1 MRIVRRAAALVR
13 ALFRN
18 DRIEADLA
26 EEMRFH
32 MERDVEANV
41 ARGMAPDAAW
51 REARRR
57 FGSVEQAREQAR
69 DERPGALL
77 REFWGDLRF
86 GARLLRKA
94 PLFGVAGMAIV
105 ALGVGAAT
113 AVFGVVYGVLLQP
126 LPYREP
132 ERLVSIWLERASR
145 QYPSA
150 ADAEALRRLRGT
162 FADVALARSSNANL
176 TLVGE
181 GAPQRLQTARVSPNL
196 FAVLGASP
204 TLGRTFAAG
213 EDAAGAAGVVMLS
226 EAAWRGRFGADPAI
240 VGRAVRLSGAS
251 YTVVGVMPARFQFP
265 TAEVDAWI
273 PAELE
278 PGELA
283 RQANNNYRLVARL
296 APGVELDRARREA
309 DAVAAEIARLQG
321 AAERGGFTVDSMLD
335 DAVREVRPALR
346 LLLGAV
352 ALLLLTACVNL
363 AMLFG
368 ARAASRRAEFATRLA
383 LGASRRRLV
392 TQAVAEA
399 GPVLAAGGALG
410 VLVAAWAVHALVAAA
425 PAGLPRVE
433 SVELS
438 APVLLCALAL
448 LALAGVAASVAPAA
462 QAWRS
467 DFTSIAKDGGRGNTR
482 RGGAARRVGAAAQ
495 FALALPLLAGAALL
509 LQSALA
515 VSRVDLGF
523 RPEGVATFSFE
534 VSRATH
540 RTDEDVARY
549 YARVVEAVRAVP
561 GVSHAAI
568 GNRAP
573 LVGGQTNSV
582 RFEGAAIPFDEPFD
596 VDSRT
601 VTPDYFAA
609 LGIPLLAG
617 RTFGEQD
624 DADAP
629 VVGVIDERLARTM
642 WPGQSPIG
650 RRFQGPGER
659 WGTVVGVVGHT
670 RTAGVEVDP
679 RPQLY
684 WSTRQW
690 TQNRAVLVVRTSGDP
705 RALFAPVTAAVHGVD
720 PEQSLF
726 DVRTFTDVVGRSL
739 AQRRVT
745 TALMVGFGAIAMLLA
760 AVGIYGVVA
769 YGVAQRLREFGIRV
783 ALGATRRDVTRLVVG
798 QGTRT
803 ALAGSAVGLALA
815 FLTAGAAQGLVY
827 GVAPRDLRSLLGAA
841 AVLLLSAVLASW
853 GPARRAASVDAA
865 VTLRAE

>member
-1 MRIVRRAAALVR
+1 MRLVRRTAALVR

-32 MERDVEANV
+32 MERDVEASV
-41 ARGMAPDAAW
+41 ARGMAPEAAW
-51 REARRR
+51 RDARRR
-57 FGSVEQAREQAR
+57 FGSVDRAREQAR
-69 DERPGALL
+69 DERPGSLL
-77 REFWGDLRF
+77 RELWGDLRF
-86 GARLLRKA
+86 GARLLRKS
-94 PLFGVAGMAIV
+94 PVFGVAGVAII

-113 AVFGVVYGVLLQP
+113 AVFGVVHGVLLRP

-132 ERLVSIWLERASR
+132 ERLVSIWMQHGRTF
-145 QYPSA
+145 PTA
-150 ADAEALRRLRGT
+150 ADAEALRARSGT
-162 FADVALARSSNANL
+162 FAGVAYARSSNANL

-181 GAPQRLQTARVSPNL
+181 GAPLRFQTARVSPNL
-196 FAVLGASP
+196 FSVLGVAP
-204 TLGRTFAAG
+204 ALGRAFLAG
-213 EDAAGAAGVVMLS
+213 EDAAGAAGAIVLS
-226 EAAWRGRFGADPAI
+226 DAAWRGRFGADPSI
-240 VGRAVRLSGAS
+240 VGRTIRLSGTS
-251 YTVVGVMPARFQFP
+251 YTVVGVMPATVQYP
-265 TAEVDAWI
+265 TASVDAWI
-273 PAELE
+273 PAVLE

-283 RQANNNYRLVARL
+283 RERINNYRLVARL
-296 APGVELDRARREA
+296 APGATLERARREA
-309 DAVAAEIARLQG
+309 AAIEAQMAPTDRTRPD
-321 AAERGGFTVDSMLD
+321 RGFSVDSMLD
-335 DAVREVRPALR
+335 DAVREVRPALQ

-352 ALLLLTACVNL
+352 SLLLLTACVNL

-368 ARAASRRAEFATRLA
+368 ARAAARRGEFATRLA

-399 GPVLAAGGALG
+399 APVLAAGGSLG
-410 VLVAAWAVHALVAAA
+410 VLVAAWAVQALVAAA
-425 PAGLPRVE
+425 PAGFPRVE
-433 SVELS
+433 SIGVS
-438 APVLLCALAL
+438 GPVLLWALAL
-448 LALAGVAASVAPAA
+448 LALTGVAASVAPAA

-467 DFTSIAKDGGRGNTR
+467 DFTSVAKDGGRGNTR
-482 RGGAARRVGAAAQ
+482 RGGAARRLGAAAQ

-515 VSRVDLGF
+515 VSRVDVGF
-523 RPEGVATFSFE
+523 RPEGVASFLFE

-573 LVGGQTNSV
+573 LIGAQSNPV
-582 RFEGAAIPFDEPFD
+582 RFEGATVPLDETVD

-642 WPGQSPIG
+642 WPSQSPIG
-650 RRFQGPGER
+650 RRFQGPDDR

-670 RTAGVEVDP
+670 RTTGVEVDP
-679 RPQLY
+679 RPQVY

-705 RALFAPVTAAVHGVD
+705 RALFASVAAAVHGID

-726 DVRTFTDVVGRSL
+726 DVRTFTDVVERSL

-745 TALMVGFGAIAMLLA
+745 TALMVGFGALALLLA

-798 QGTRT
+798 QGART

-815 FLTAGAAQGLVY
+815 FVAAGAAQGLVY
-827 GVAPRDLRSLLGAA
+827 GVPPRDVRSLLGAA
-841 AVLLLSAVLASW
+841 GVLLLVAVLACW
-853 GPARRAASVDAA
+853 GPARRAASVDAG